1 MVRLFTRLSLLIAL
15 SLQFVF
21 AHPIDLNRATK
32 AELTL
37 LKGIGDTRAEAIID
51 YRNESPFKSVDEL
64 LNVKGIGPAIFAGI
78 KDEVVIESNETATS
92 KDAKKAAKKESS
104 KANLDAQS
112 GA

>member
-1 MVRLFTRLSLLIAL
+1 MVRLFTRLSLLIVL

-37 LKGIGDTRAEAIID
+37 LKGIGDTRADAIID
-51 YRNESPFKSVDEL
+51 YRNESPFESVDEL
-64 LNVKGIGPAIFAGI
+64 LNVKGIGPAIFAAI
-78 KDEVVIESNETATS
+78 KDEVVIESNETDTP
-92 KDAKKAAKKESS
+92 KDAKKSTKKESS
-104 KANLDAQS
+104 KETHNAQS

>member
-1 MVRLFTRLSLLIAL
+1 MVRLFARLSLLIAL
-15 SLQFVF
+15 SLQFIF

-51 YRNESPFKSVDEL
+51 YRNESPFESVEEL
-64 LNVKGIGPAIFAGI
+64 LKVKGIGPAIFAGI
-78 KDEVVIESNETATS
+78 KDEVVIKSDETATS
-92 KDAKKAAKKESS
+92 KDAKEAAKKESS

>member
-15 SLQFVF
+15 SLQVIF

-64 LNVKGIGPAIFAGI
+64 LNVKGIGPAIFADI
-78 KDEVVIESNETATS
+78 KDEVVIKSNETATP
-92 KDAKKAAKKESS
+92 KDTKKAAKKESS
-104 KANLDAQS
+104 KTNLDAQS